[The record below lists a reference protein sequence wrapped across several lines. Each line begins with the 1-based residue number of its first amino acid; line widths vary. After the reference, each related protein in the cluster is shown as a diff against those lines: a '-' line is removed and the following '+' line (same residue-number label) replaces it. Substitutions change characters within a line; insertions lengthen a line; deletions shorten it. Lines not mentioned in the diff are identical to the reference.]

1 MATRYRGRRGRTI
14 HRPQVV
20 TGGRRYADPVGIFGR
35 QSARERLRRATRESL
50 AIPSFSAPVDCTPW
64 VTGGLW
70 PAELSATTAE
80 TATLAEHLSADLQRI
95 AWSANDELRSLR
107 RAGLAD
113 PARHAAEAKVVS
125 EARARAER
133 RVESALR
140 HMRNA
145 AVETHST
152 NPRVNAAENRH
163 RAGLDS
169 TQVIPAV
176 TAELPPADPPVA
188 VADEQPDVTEAPE
201 ISEAAEIAEIAEIA
215 EDAGDAGD
223 AEAAADELIVAPPS
237 EPVIEP
243 VIEKLQVAAQP
254 ESDAERLQRLLAF
267 VARQEPRL
275 NWAVGDRADG
285 ATVLVTDLAHGW
297 IPSAIA
303 LPDGVRL
310 LEPERRSGKVT
321 ALLGETTNSV
331 SYAPGYSLGRAG
343 DVGATESSVRPR
355 ELPAVADLG
364 WALGDATHWRDGL
377 PRMVHTLAR
386 AAASGTGVAE
396 AEIDVLRVHLDT
408 ARHRLIVQYPDVE
421 PTLLLECLLLSAT
434 ESLAIGDSASA
445 NYHFSWFQTL
455 SASADG
461 PFVPQL

>member
-1 MATRYRGRRGRTI
+1 M
-14 HRPQVV
+14 
-20 TGGRRYADPVGIFGR
+20 
-35 QSARERLRRATRESL
+35 
-50 AIPSFSAPVDCTPW
+50 PSFSAPADCTPW
-64 VTGGLW
+64 VIGGLW

-107 RAGLAD
+107 RADLAD
-113 PARHAAEAKVVS
+113 PARHAAEANVVS

-145 AVETHST
+145 AMETHST
-152 NPRVNAAENRH
+152 NPQVNAAENRH

-176 TAELPPADPPVA
+176 AAELPPADPPVA
-188 VADEQPDVTEAPE
+188 VADEQPDVTEAPAAAEISE
-201 ISEAAEIAEIAEIA
+201 ISEAAEAAGDA
-215 EDAGDAGD
+215 EDAG
-223 AEAAADELIVAPPS
+223 DELIVAPPS
-237 EPVIEP
+237 EPAIEP

-285 ATVLVTDLAHGW
+285 ATLLVTDLAHGW

-421 PTLLLECLLLSAT
+421 PTALLDCLLLSAT
-434 ESLAIGDSASA
+434 ESLATGDPVSA
-445 NYHFSWFQTL
+445 NYHVAWFQKL
-455 SASADG
+455 SASTAG
-461 PFVPQL
+461 PFAPQI